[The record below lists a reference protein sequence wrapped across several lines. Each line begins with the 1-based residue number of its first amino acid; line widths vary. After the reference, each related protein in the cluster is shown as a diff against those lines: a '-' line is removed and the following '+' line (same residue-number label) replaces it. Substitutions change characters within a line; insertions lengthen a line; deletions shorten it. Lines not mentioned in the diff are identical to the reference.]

1 MYPQTKPKRQRTSAA
16 PAAAAGQAAAGGGA
30 KRSAGGG
37 GGGCPKP
44 RRSDPVRQMMRQP
57 VPGQAEALALANEYY
72 YSPHRRLAACRHQR
86 ASGTH
91 HPVCPLSPV
100 EAHPCATPDCNCK
113 LSHQQLVL
121 SVPLHSP
128 SQVPRAAPR
137 PPPPRACLLPLLA
150 RPRPAPAPH
159 PHPRPT
165 AHPTTLPTPLPVQ
178 SRAAH
183 YLAGPVGRA
192 TRAKIEAERGAAKEA
207 RVATK
212 VAAAAA
218 REEQAESVAASA
230 LASFAPRGQG
240 QRAQSEAAE
249 EAGAPSGPRGGHWSS
264 PRRPRSTGAPSSP
277 SPRSGVANLLL
288 AFGDV
293 SPDG

>member
-72 YSPHRRLAACRHQR
+72 YSPHRRLSACQHQR
-86 ASGTH
+86 TSGTH
-91 HPVCPLSPV
+91 HPILPLSPV
-100 EAHPCATPDCNCK
+100 EAHPCVTPECNCK
-113 LSHQQLVL
+113 MSHQQLVL

-150 RPRPAPAPH
+150 RPRPALAPH

-165 AHPTTLPTPLPVQ
+165 AHSTTLPTPPSGAVERGALPGGASRPGDPCEDRCDARGGQ
-178 SRAAH
+178 GGARGCQGGRGRGAGGAGGERCGERPGQLRAARASA
-183 YLAGPVGRA
+183 AG
-192 TRAKIEAERGAAKEA
+192 AERGGGGGGCALRAVW
-207 RVATK
+207 RPLVQS
-212 VAAAAA
+212 AAAALH
-218 REEQAESVAASA
+218 RRVEQPE
-230 LASFAPRGQG
+230 P
-240 QRAQSEAAE
+240 
-249 EAGAPSGPRGGHWSS
+249 
-264 PRRPRSTGAPSSP
+264 
-277 SPRSGVANLLL
+277 
-288 AFGDV
+288 
-293 SPDG
+293 